1 MAQEIQVISDRRKKR
16 VKRIKNFIVTMCVI
30 LLLLPTFLSIF
41 LFCRMLRLE
50 NKVDALMSQKQLE
63 TQSGQGTV
71 DVARAEEKHD
81 GEKGEE
87 AVTGGALKDE
97 DTVKK
102 VYLTFDDGP
111 SRETE
116 KVLDIL
122 KKKNVK
128 ATFFTIGRED
138 DFSKRMYRRIVKE
151 GHTLGMHSY
160 SHIYKEIYGSL
171 EGFQKDFK
179 KISEHL
185 FDITGVKSV
194 YYRFPGGSS
203 NSVNQF
209 PIAEYRSFLEQQG
222 VTYLDWN
229 VIAANGTT
237 DSVTKEEMVKSV
249 LDGVARYD
257 TSIVLLYD
265 SADKKMTAK
274 SLGAIID
281 RLREEGYEL
290 LPIDQNTTPVQHS

>member
-1 MAQEIQVISDRRKKR
+1 MAQEIQVVSDRRKKR

-50 NKVDALMSQKQLE
+50 NKVDALMSQEQME
-63 TQSGQGTV
+63 TQSGQGTA
-71 DVARAEEKHD
+71 DVARAEEKHNGEN
-81 GEKGEE
+81 GEK
-87 AVTGGALKDE
+87 AVTGGALKEE
-97 DTVKK
+97 DPVKK

-237 DSVTKEEMVKSV
+237 DSVTKEEMVNSV

-274 SLGAIID
+274 SLGGIID